1 MTHNLWSLY
10 KQHHVQSCCQQEKL
24 QQNQINQPWSL
35 FWSIFFSS
43 SGINRFTFE
52 VPTFFFFFGT
62 LCLCKW
68 PDVEVITLSA
78 SVEKV
83 SLFTLFVLLFAWIRC
98 KRPGSDKPLLRLK
111 QMQPWDCSF
120 VPVCIQNGSYFSF
133 TLQRFYRCVAECIEI
148 FFFLPGI
155 THLVF
160 FVKERKLLTILFAK
174 AEV

>member
-1 MTHNLWSLY
+1 MSRAAANKKNSSKTKSTNPEVYFEAFFFPPRASTGSHL
-10 KQHHVQSCCQQEKL
+10 KFQH
-24 QQNQINQPWSL
+24 
-35 FWSIFFSS
+35 
-43 SGINRFTFE
+43 
-52 VPTFFFFFGT
+52 FFFFGT